1 MTERPCAGGRPS
13 FRAEEGLCFPE
24 WPDQSHKEAGR
35 RDPGGHVHLRR
46 QEALAVRVGI
56 SRYPG
61 EGDVRGGVSD
71 HQTDDSKEKLQ
82 PLGLLLP
89 IWAPGVLVH
98 GCHWGGICLLP
109 EGRVS
114 MGRMRISLD
123 FNAAHGVP
131 APTHRGGQATCI
143 RHPRPCG
150 LMSLNPKATVCLK
163 CTSVKA

>member
-1 MTERPCAGGRPS
+1 MQVAGRPS
-13 FRAEEGLCFPE
+13 GQRRDSASQNGPIRATRRPGGETPVGMCTSE
-24 WPDQSHKEAGR
+24 GR
-35 RDPGGHVHLRR
+35 RPWRSGRASHVILER
-46 QEALAVRVGI
+46 GTF
-56 SRYPG
+56 G
-61 EGDVRGGVSD
+61 GGVLSD

-123 FNAAHGVP
+123 FNATHGVP
-131 APTHRGGQATCI
+131 APTQRGGQAMCI

-150 LMSLNPKATVCLK
+150 LRSLDPKATVCLK